1 MMAHYVTHGYVTV
14 PTAVD
19 GGVAH
24 VDIRRGAV
32 LPGDVPEEYV
42 AALLARGHI
51 AKHEAVEPAEVAEPE
66 VDSEE
71 VPGGTAVEVLA
82 WVGDNAGRAAR
93 ALEVEQAKD
102 GGGRST
108 LVANLS
114 KLVG

>member
-1 MMAHYVTHGYVTV
+1 MAYRVTHGYVTV

-24 VDIRRGAV
+24 VDVRRGAV
-32 LPGDVPEEYV
+32 LPDDVPEEFV
-42 AALLARGHI
+42 SALLARGHI
-51 AKHEAVEPAEVAEPE
+51 AANEAAEPVKAALSV
-66 VDSEE
+66 VDSDE
-71 VPGGTAVEVLA
+71 VPGGTAAEVLA
-82 WVGDNAGRAAR
+82 WVGSDAGRAAR

-114 KLVG
+114 KLAG

>member
-1 MMAHYVTHGYVTV
+1 MAYRVTHGYVTV

-24 VDIRRGAV
+24 VDIRRGSV
-32 LPGDVPEEYV
+32 LPDDVPEEFV
-42 AALLARGHI
+42 SALLERGHI
-51 AKHEAVEPAEVAEPE
+51 AKHESDEPAEVAAP
-66 VDSEE
+66 VADSEE
-71 VPGGTAVEVLA
+71 VPGGTAVEVLN
-82 WVGDNAGRAAR
+82 WVGDNTSRAAR